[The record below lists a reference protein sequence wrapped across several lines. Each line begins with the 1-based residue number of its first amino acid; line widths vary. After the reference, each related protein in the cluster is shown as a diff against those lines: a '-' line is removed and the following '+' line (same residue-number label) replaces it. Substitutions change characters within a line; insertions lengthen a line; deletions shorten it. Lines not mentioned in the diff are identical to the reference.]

1 MKLYN
6 VHRNTVSNNSAKPR
20 VLLATPPKPSFA
32 LNPAGDFALDSS
44 SGLEGTATSLSSCTC
59 CRSCESDP
67 SSDKVDIAGAISY
80 LQCEISPRMRATVR
94 VSARVAISEDV
105 GDVSASDH
113 SDFESISMV
122 VLRCGREIILIWSR
136 MSDGY

>member
-32 LNPAGDFALDSS
+32 LNPAGDLDLDSS
-44 SGLEGTATSLSSCTC
+44 SGLEGTTTSFSSCTC
-59 CRSCESDP
+59 CRSRESDP

-80 LQCEISPRMRATVR
+80 LRCESSFPGCAQLC
-94 VSARVAISEDV
+94 
-105 GDVSASDH
+105 ASRP
-113 SDFESISMV
+113 ES
-122 VLRCGREIILIWSR
+122 R
-136 MSDGY
+136 